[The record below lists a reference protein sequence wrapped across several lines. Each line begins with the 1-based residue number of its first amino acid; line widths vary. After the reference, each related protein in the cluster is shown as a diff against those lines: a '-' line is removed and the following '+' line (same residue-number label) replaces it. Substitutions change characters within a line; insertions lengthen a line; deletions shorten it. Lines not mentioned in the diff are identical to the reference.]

1 MKLNF
6 SSICACTITTASASL
21 LTSRVATTT
30 QCVASVAFFIS
41 ARDLL
46 LVGVQEG
53 LLDKGVFITT
63 RS

>member
-1 MKLNF
+1 MSEGLLRTRISSLGLFLSGVWTRMK
-6 SSICACTITTASASL
+6 IA
-21 LTSRVATTT
+21 V
-30 QCVASVAFFIS
+30 QMAFFRS
-41 ARDLL
+41 ARNLL